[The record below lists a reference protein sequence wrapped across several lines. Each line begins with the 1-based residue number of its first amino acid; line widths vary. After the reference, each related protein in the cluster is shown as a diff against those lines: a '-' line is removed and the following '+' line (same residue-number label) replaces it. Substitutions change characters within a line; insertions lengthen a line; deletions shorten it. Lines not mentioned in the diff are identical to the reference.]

1 MTWWKIANSHFPNT
15 TVNRAWGLHSWKQ
28 HTADYWTLTVCIV
41 LQSKWWRA
49 SALFLSLQNKGANT
63 QKNLQK
69 FLLLEN
75 YNTIQSF
82 FFSATNDV
90 KLICITIVR
99 THILLETYTVYLDLP
114 LLFAFKWD
122 YIHRQWANFN
132 NNDKKSMNR
141 DLEKISRSTA
151 LPLSHNTYH
160 NIPLREQITL

>member
-1 MTWWKIANSHFPNT
+1 MKGLCFILVTAKQRCKYTEKPPEILITWE
-15 TVNRAWGLHSWKQ
+15 LQ
-28 HTADYWTLTVCIV
+28 H
-41 LQSKWWRA
+41 
-49 SALFLSLQNKGANT
+49 
-63 QKNLQK
+63 
-69 FLLLEN
+69 
-75 YNTIQSF
+75 NTII
-82 FFSATNDV
+82 FFSATNDI
-90 KLICITIVR
+90 KLICITMVR
-99 THILLETYTVYLDLP
+99 THILLETYTVYLDLL